1 MQSTSD
7 FKIKKVLSDILPNA
21 LKKNLRPEAIKILDW
36 HKNQGHR
43 CLIVSSSPKPIIL
56 SLSKFLNMELIA
68 SECNDMK
75 LVDSNNRFLLT
86 SPNCKGSEKLIR
98 LVNYLGFTSKLFL
111 IKNKY
116 IKLFESIFDL
126 VIKQIL
132 IAKELKL

>member
-1 MQSTSD
+1 
-7 FKIKKVLSDILPNA
+7 
-21 LKKNLRPEAIKILDW
+21 
-36 HKNQGHR
+36 
-43 CLIVSSSPKPIIL
+43 
-56 SLSKFLNMELIA
+56 
-68 SECNDMK
+68 
-75 LVDSNNRFLLT
+75 LLT

-132 IAKELKL
+132 IAKELKPLIAKKED